1 MKKYTIDDLVVLL
14 HKLGECL
21 YSWNQLIFFSKE
33 VVVPL
38 QMGIEPTEVNE
49 FRMNYYKD
57 KFLHEISELYTFFYK
72 HDDTTILNQFNASED
87 ERLKLKNVRHPIAH
101 IDGDIDKVLK
111 AQEDFLSATNP
122 TNQIKD
128 LILMVK
134 HLRMVTTSIKAETKF
149 LSHLK
154 MVQDIFPREILAENL
169 RREMFE

>member
-87 ERLKLKNVRHPIAH
+87 ERLKLKMFVTQSP
-101 IDGDIDKVLK
+101 
-111 AQEDFLSATNP
+111 
-122 TNQIKD
+122 
-128 LILMVK
+128 ILMV
-134 HLRMVTTSIKAETKF
+134 
-149 LSHLK
+149 
-154 MVQDIFPREILAENL
+154 ILI
-169 RREMFE
+169 RF